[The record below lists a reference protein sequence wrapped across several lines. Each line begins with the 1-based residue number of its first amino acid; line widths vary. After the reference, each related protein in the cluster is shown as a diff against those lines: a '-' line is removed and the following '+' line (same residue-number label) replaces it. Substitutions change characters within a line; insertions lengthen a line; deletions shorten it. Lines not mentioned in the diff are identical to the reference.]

1 MHIPHGQEPEEGT
14 SKELEIAHAEAG
26 LLSFSEAS
34 EERLMK
40 WVLTFESLVARFL
53 LEILA
58 ALLTQRQQRRSYFH

>member
-26 LLSFSEAS
+26 LLRKSS
-34 EERLMK
+34 EEGLMK

-58 ALLTQRQQRRSYFH
+58 ALLTQRQQQRSYFH